1 MLTSHYLKMNFGIDR
16 RNFILASST
25 ALAADGPVRA
35 GIIGAGGRGRFLT
48 GEFKEIGVQMAAV
61 CDVYEPNLKAG
72 LAAASTGAVA
82 YDDYRKLLEDKSIP
96 VVVVATPDHWHAQM
110 VIDAVHAGKDVY
122 VEKPLAHSIAEG
134 DRIIAAVRETK
145 RIVQVGMQRRSSEL
159 FQEAHR
165 QMKGGDLGDIR
176 LINSWWYN
184 HQASIRNEPLTGKLE
199 WKQWQGSSPAHPEEA
214 KRFFNW
220 YYYWDYSG
228 GLMVGQA
235 AHMIDVFHWF
245 MGSQYPSAVTTAG
258 GKPNLQGVEI
268 PETTTICLEYPE
280 NYFAVFTV
288 GYKAMRYA
296 PVNDQMAQFHGSKA
310 RFDLGR
316 EGYSLYREDPK
327 AIELKP
333 TVEKKLP
340 GSFGPAT
347 RAHIRN
353 FLACIQTRQQP
364 NAPVEAGQATNIA
377 LCMAMESLR
386 KGVRVRFNPATR
398 GMEA

>member
-1 MLTSHYLKMNFGIDR
+1 MNFGIDR
-16 RNFILASST
+16 RNFVLASSV

-48 GEFKEIGVQMAAV
+48 GEFKEIGAQIAAV

-82 YDDYRKLLEDKSIP
+82 YGDYRKLLDDKSIP
-96 VVVVATPDHWHAQM
+96 VVIVATPDHWHAQM

-122 VEKPLAHSIAEG
+122 VEKPLAHSIEEG
-134 DRIIAAVRETK
+134 YRIIAAVRETK

-165 QMKGGDLGDIR
+165 QMKGGDLGDVR

-184 HQASIRNEPLTGKLE
+184 HQASIRNEPLTGKLD
-199 WKQWQGSSPAHPEEA
+199 WKQWQGSSPARQEEA

-235 AHMIDVFHWF
+235 AHMIDLFHWF
-245 MGSQYPSAVTTAG
+245 MGSQHPSAVTTAG
-258 GKPNLQGVEI
+258 GKANLEGVEI

-327 AIELKP
+327 AIEMKP
-333 TVEKKLP
+333 TIEKKLP

-386 KGVRVRFNPATR
+386 KGVRVRFNPTTR
-398 GMEA
+398 AMEI

>member
-1 MLTSHYLKMNFGIDR
+1 MMMIPEIDR
-16 RNFILASST
+16 RTFLLSST
-25 ALAADGPVRA
+25 AAMAADGPVRGA
-35 GIIGAGGRGRFLT
+35 IIGAGGRGRYLT

-61 CDVYEPNLKAG
+61 CDVYEPNLQAG
-72 LAAASTGAVA
+72 LAVASSGATP
-82 YDDYRKLLEDKSIP
+82 YSDYKKLLDDKSIQ
-96 VVVVATPDHWHAQM
+96 VVIVATPDHWHAQM

-122 VEKPLAHSIAEG
+122 VEKPLAHTIAEG
-134 DRIIAAVRETK
+134 DRIIAAVRQTR

-159 FQEAHR
+159 FQDAYR
-165 QMKGGDLGDIR
+165 QFKAGDLGDVR

-184 HQASIRNEPLTGKLE
+184 HQASIRNEPLKGKLD
-199 WKQWQGSSPAHPEEA
+199 WKQWLGNAPARPEDA
-214 KRFFNW
+214 QRFFNW

-235 AHMIDVFHWF
+235 AHMLDVFHWF
-245 MGSQYPSAVTTAG
+245 MGSAHPIAVTTAG
-258 GKPNLQGVEI
+258 GQANLPGVEV

-280 NYFAVFTV
+280 NYFAAFTV

-296 PVNDQMAQFHGSKA
+296 PVNDQLAQFHGSKA

-316 EGYSLYREDPK
+316 ESYSLIREDPK
-327 AIELKP
+327 AIDLKP
-333 TVEKKLP
+333 SLEKRLP

-353 FLACIQTRQQP
+353 FLECVKTRQEP
-364 NAPVEAGQATNIA
+364 NAPVEAAQATNIA

-386 KGVRVRFNPATR
+386 KGRRIRFNPARRET
-398 GMEA
+398 EA

>member
-1 MLTSHYLKMNFGIDR
+1 MNFGIDR
-16 RNFILASST
+16 RNFVIASSA

-35 GIIGAGGRGRFLT
+35 GIIGSGGRGRFLT

-82 YDDYRKLLEDKSIP
+82 YADYRKLLEDKSIP

-184 HQASIRNEPLTGKLE
+184 HQASIRNEPLTGKLD

-258 GKPNLQGVEI
+258 GKANLEGVEI

-327 AIELKP
+327 AVELKP

-386 KGVRVRFNPATR
+386 KGVRVRFNPTTR

>member
-1 MLTSHYLKMNFGIDR
+1 MNFGIDR
-16 RNFILASST
+16 RNFVLASSA

-61 CDVYEPNLKAG
+61 CDVYEPNLNAG

-82 YDDYRKLLEDKSIP
+82 YADYRKLLEDKSIP

-122 VEKPLAHSIAEG
+122 VEKPLAHTIAEG

-159 FQEAHR
+159 FQEAHQ

-184 HQASIRNEPLTGKLE
+184 HQASIRNEPLTGKLD

-258 GKPNLQGVEI
+258 GKANLQGVEI

-353 FLACIQTRQQP
+353 FLACIKTRQQP

-386 KGVRVRFNPATR
+386 KGVRVRFNPAAR

>member
-1 MLTSHYLKMNFGIDR
+1 MMMIPGIDR
-16 RNFILASST
+16 RSFVLSST
-25 ALAADGPVRA
+25 AALAADGPVRGA
-35 GIIGAGGRGRFLT
+35 IIGAGGRGRYLT

-61 CDVYEPNLKAG
+61 CDVYEPNLQAG
-72 LAAASTGAVA
+72 LAVASSGATP
-82 YDDYRKLLEDKSIP
+82 YSDYKKLLDDKSIQ
-96 VVVVATPDHWHAQM
+96 VVIVATPDHWHAQM

-122 VEKPLAHSIAEG
+122 VEKPLAHTIAEG
-134 DRIIAAVRETK
+134 DRILAAVRQTR

-159 FQEAHR
+159 FQDAYR
-165 QMKGGDLGDIR
+165 QFKAGDLGDVR

-184 HQASIRNEPLTGKLE
+184 HQASIRNEPLKGKLD
-199 WKQWQGSSPAHPEEA
+199 WKQWLGNAPARPEDA
-214 KRFFNW
+214 QRFFNW

-235 AHMIDVFHWF
+235 AHMLDVFHWF
-245 MGSQYPSAVTTAG
+245 MGSAHPIAVTTAG
-258 GKPNLQGVEI
+258 GQANLPGVEV

-296 PVNDQMAQFHGSKA
+296 PVNDQLAQFHGSKA
-310 RFDLGR
+310 RFDVGR
-316 EGYSLYREDPK
+316 ESYSLIREDPK
-327 AIELKP
+327 AVDLKP
-333 TVEKKLP
+333 SLEKRLP

-353 FLACIQTRQQP
+353 FLECVKTRQQP
-364 NAPVEAGQATNIA
+364 NAPVEAAQATNIA

-386 KGVRVRFNPATR
+386 KGRRIRFNPARRET
-398 GMEA
+398 EA

>member
-1 MLTSHYLKMNFGIDR
+1 MIPGIDR
-16 RNFILASST
+16 RSFVLASSA
-25 ALAADGPVRA
+25 ALAAEGPVRGA
-35 GIIGAGGRGRFLT
+35 VIGAGGRGRYLT

-61 CDVYEPNLKAG
+61 CDVYEPNLQSG
-72 LAAASTGAVA
+72 LAVASSGAAA
-82 YDDYRKLLEDKSIP
+82 YSDYKKLLEDKSLQ
-96 VVVVATPDHWHAQM
+96 VVIVATPDHWHAQM

-122 VEKPLAHSIAEG
+122 VEKPLAHTIADG
-134 DRIIAAVRETK
+134 DRIIAAVRQTK

-159 FQEAHR
+159 FQDAYR
-165 QMKGGDLGDIR
+165 QMKAGDLGEIR

-184 HQASIRNEPLTGKLE
+184 HQTSIRNEPLKGKLD
-199 WKQWQGSSPAHPEEA
+199 WKQWLGNAPARPVDA
-214 KRFFNW
+214 QRFFNW
-220 YYYWDYSG
+220 YYFWDYSG

-235 AHMIDVFHWF
+235 AHMLDVFHWF
-245 MGSQYPSAVTTAG
+245 MGSQYPTAVTTAG
-258 GKPNLQGVEI
+258 GQANLPGVEV

-296 PVNDQMAQFHGSKA
+296 PVNDQLAQFHGSKA

-316 EGYSLYREDPK
+316 EGYSLIREDPK
-327 AIELKP
+327 ALELKP
-333 TVEKKLP
+333 TLEKRLP

-353 FLACIQTRQQP
+353 FLECVKTRQEP

-386 KGVRVRFNPATR
+386 KGRRVRFNPGTR
-398 GMEA
+398 ETEV

>member
-1 MLTSHYLKMNFGIDR
+1 MNFGIDR
-16 RNFILASST
+16 RNFVLASSA

-82 YDDYRKLLEDKSIP
+82 YGDYRKLLEDKSIP

-122 VEKPLAHSIAEG
+122 VEKPLAHTIAEG

-159 FQEAHR
+159 FQEAHQ

-184 HQASIRNEPLTGKLE
+184 HQASIRNEPLTGKLD
-199 WKQWQGSSPAHPEEA
+199 WKQWQGSSPDHPEEA

-258 GKPNLQGVEI
+258 GKANLQGVEI

-353 FLACIQTRQQP
+353 FLACIKTRQQP

-386 KGVRVRFNPATR
+386 KGVRVRFNPAAR

>member
-1 MLTSHYLKMNFGIDR
+1 MNFGIDR
-16 RNFILASST
+16 RNFVLASSA

-82 YDDYRKLLEDKSIP
+82 YGDYRKLLEDKSIP

-122 VEKPLAHSIAEG
+122 VEKPLAHTIAEG

-159 FQEAHR
+159 FQEAHQ

-184 HQASIRNEPLTGKLE
+184 HQASIRNEPLTGKLD

-258 GKPNLQGVEI
+258 GKANLQGVEI

-353 FLACIQTRQQP
+353 FLACIKTRQQP

-398 GMEA
+398 WMEA

>member
-1 MLTSHYLKMNFGIDR
+1 MNFGIDR
-16 RNFILASST
+16 RNFVIASSA

-35 GIIGAGGRGRFLT
+35 GIIGSGGRGRFLT

-82 YDDYRKLLEDKSIP
+82 YADYRKLLEDKSIP

-184 HQASIRNEPLTGKLE
+184 HQASIRNEPLTGKLD

-258 GKPNLQGVEI
+258 GKANLEGVEI

-327 AIELKP
+327 AVELKP